1 MTSSIELKFSR
12 RAEANI
18 RNVLQY
24 TRATWGNDQENS
36 YLQRL
41 SKRLAAHRL
50 RKSRRNTLLEE
61 RAVSFAM
68 TRALDT
74 PRDALPRIQQF
85 AEIGKVANEARPN
98 LREYQLEHLLI
109 LYRRE
114 PNAVTN
120 LTRDRPEATPPLD
133 SP

>member
-50 RKSRRNTLLEE
+50 RKSAAMSFLKNE
-61 RAVSFAM
+61 RC
-68 TRALDT
+68 
-74 PRDALPRIQQF
+74 
-85 AEIGKVANEARPN
+85 
-98 LREYQLEHLLI
+98 HLQ
-109 LYRRE
+109 
-114 PNAVTN
+114 
-120 LTRDRPEATPPLD
+120 
-133 SP
+133 